1 MEGGVKVN
9 KGKLLR
15 VIVNDTDS
23 FIHNTSAATSNLI
36 NPTQIICY
44 RFGKK
49 TEKTH
54 YIYHTYTNTHARTYA
69 SALTLTFTQAY
80 THARTYV
87 YNKHQVTTVKWL
99 KVLRKLL
106 TSSK

>member
-1 MEGGVKVN
+1 MEEGVKVN

-15 VIVNDTDS
+15 VIVNHTDS

-54 YIYHTYTNTHARTYA
+54 YIYMSHTYTNTHARTYA
-69 SALTLTFTQAY
+69 SALTLTQAY
-80 THARTYV
+80 THARTS
-87 YNKHQVTTVKWL
+87 TTN
-99 KVLRKLL
+99 
-106 TSSK
+106 TM